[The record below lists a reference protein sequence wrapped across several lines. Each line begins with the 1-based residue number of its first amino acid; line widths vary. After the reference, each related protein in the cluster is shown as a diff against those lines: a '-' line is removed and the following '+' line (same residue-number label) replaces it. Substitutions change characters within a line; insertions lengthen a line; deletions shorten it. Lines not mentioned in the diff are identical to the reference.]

1 MSGGADWTPERWA
14 KATGFR
20 WQADVAALTRLAA
33 LVESPLEALSL
44 TLVSSQLTTRQI
56 ALQVR
61 LTGRA
66 QRVCGV
72 SLEPFIAPIQETLD
86 WRWWR
91 EPTAAPLSAAAAPR
105 KAVMLHEDDLIDPWP
120 AAGLEP
126 EALARDMLVLIWD
139 PHPRKP
145 DALLPPELAPP
156 QEPRAIH
163 RPFAALAALKSSA
176 PKPG

>member
-1 MSGGADWTPERWA
+1 MSGGDAWTPERWA
-14 KATGFR
+14 KAAGLC
-20 WQADVAALTRLAA
+20 WQADAAALTRLAA

-44 TLVSSQLTTRQI
+44 TLVSSQLTARQI
-56 ALQVR
+56 ALRVR

-72 SLEPFIAPIQETLD
+72 SLESFVAPIQETVD

-91 EPTAAPLSAAAAPR
+91 EPTAAPLSAAAVPR
-105 KAVMLHEDDLIDPWP
+105 KEVMLREEDLIDPWP

-126 EALARDMLVLIWD
+126 EALARDTLVLVWD

-156 QEPRAIH
+156 KEQQAIPK
-163 RPFAALAALKSSA
+163 PFAALAALKSST